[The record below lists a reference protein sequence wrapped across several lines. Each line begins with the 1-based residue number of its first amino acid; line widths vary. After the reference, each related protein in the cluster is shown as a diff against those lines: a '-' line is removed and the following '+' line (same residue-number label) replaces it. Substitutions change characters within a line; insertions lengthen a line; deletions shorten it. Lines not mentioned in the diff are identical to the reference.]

1 MDAIAGL
8 DFGNSYTLHH
18 QSNDLLYGF
27 IDKISVREEG
37 HILLISRLPQ
47 RRLLEHFDLNRVE
60 SYWITTQEVAGSI
73 QPSIEQLM
81 DLINSRI
88 ENHNGVAII
97 EGIEWLIS
105 LYGFAD
111 VLNLVM
117 KIKDNLHRKPWSILF
132 VVTEGVFSEIEY
144 AKWHRESP
152 LWSIPVAELVEVVLE
167 ETVPELYDVGVQ
179 VEPNDVEKKTGLS
192 FLVRI
197 PREGFNKDIARRR
210 ILQWRRMGLDVSES
224 EPILFQSS
232 DDKAYELYKSVEDK
246 VRKAVELDNRLDILE
261 QRGFKSEV
269 TKMRFRVRQLTG
281 FDDVESR
288 INELI

>member
-1 MDAIAGL
+1 M
-8 DFGNSYTLHH
+8 N
-18 QSNDLLYGF
+18 
-27 IDKISVREEG
+27 
-37 HILLISRLPQ
+37 
-47 RRLLEHFDLNRVE
+47 
-60 SYWITTQEVAGSI
+60 
-73 QPSIEQLM
+73 
-81 DLINSRI
+81 
-88 ENHNGVAII
+88 
-97 EGIEWLIS
+97 
-105 LYGFAD
+105 
-111 VLNLVM
+111 
-117 KIKDNLHRKPWSILF
+117 
-132 VVTEGVFSEIEY
+132 SEIEY

-152 LWSIPVAELVEVVLE
+152 LWCIPVAEPVEVILE
-167 ETVPELYDVGVQ
+167 ESASELNNVGVQ
-179 VEPNDVEKKTGLS
+179 VETNDVDKKTGLS

-232 DDKAYELYKSVEDK
+232 NDKAYEIYKSVEDK